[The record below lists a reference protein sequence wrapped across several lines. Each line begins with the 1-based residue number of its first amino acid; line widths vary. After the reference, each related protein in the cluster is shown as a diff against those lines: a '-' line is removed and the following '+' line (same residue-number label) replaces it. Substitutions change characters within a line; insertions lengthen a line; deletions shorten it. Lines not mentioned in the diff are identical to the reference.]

1 MVRHDSRDPLYRTP
15 SGARPT
21 GSDVILRC
29 RADDARAVTLRL
41 WWDDGE
47 IRRPMTASPRGAG
60 LFEIRLTLPE
70 QSGLLWYYFIV
81 DFDGETRL
89 YGNADDRLG
98 GEGRLYD
105 HEPPSFQLTV
115 YDEEFDT
122 PRWMREG
129 LLYQIM
135 PDRFAARGKNAP
147 EAGWLHEK
155 WDEPPAIHV
164 DPSTH
169 DNRADDF
176 FGGNFRGVMDRL
188 DYLKELGVT
197 AIYFNPI
204 FRARSNH
211 KYDTGDYETIDPSF
225 GTREDFEALCG
236 RARALGIRILLDGVF
251 SHTGSDSRYF
261 NRLGRYDSLGAY
273 QSLESPYASWYRF
286 KRWPDEYDCWWGF
299 ETLPTV
305 NKSDESYRR
314 YILTGEN
321 AIVKRWL
328 RRGASGWRLDVAD
341 ELPVPFLRTL
351 RKSVKSV
358 DPDAAVLGEVW
369 EDASNKVAY
378 GQLRCYCLG
387 DTLDSVMNYPLR
399 EAAIGFVTGTLD
411 AYAFCRRVES
421 LRENYPLPFFYSLM
435 NLMGSH
441 DRARLLNVLAG
452 EAWEGVDPLERGG
465 CRLSDA
471 QRALAIRR
479 LAEMW
484 KLYAALPGMPS
495 VYYGDEAGMEGAADP
510 FCRFPYPWGREDAQ
524 VMTITREALA
534 LRASRPILRRGAL
547 QLHPIDRDTVRI
559 RRFAYAGCDVFGEPL
574 DDAEFE
580 INVHAIH
587 A

>member
-98 GEGRLYD
+98 GEGRLYN

-225 GTREDFEALCG
+225 GTREDFEALCD

-399 EAAIGFVTGTLD
+399 EGLIGFLLGEID
-411 AYAFCRRVES
+411 AYALKRR
-421 LRENYPLPFFYSLM
+421 LDALYENYPAPFAAALM
-435 NLMGSH
+435 NLLGSH
-441 DRARLLNVLAG
+441 DKARVINRLSGAEPENRPREQRAFT
-452 EAWEGVDPLERGG
+452 P
-465 CRLSDA
+465 LSDA
-471 QRALAIRR
+471 EYERGKRR
-479 LAEMW
+479 FIKAWRFLCAM
-484 KLYAALPGMPS
+484 PGMPCL
-495 VYYGDEAGMEGAADP
+495 YYGDEAGAQGGDDP
-510 FCRFPYPWGREDAQ
+510 FCRGTYPWGHEDRALMEEIKRVNHARLKSRAAQ
-524 VMTITREALA
+524 NGSLELIAPDADTLTVVRRYESDE
-534 LRASRPILRRGAL
+534 LRVTLDRR
-547 QLHPIDRDTVRI
+547 
-559 RRFAYAGCDVFGEPL
+559 
-574 DDAEFE
+574 DD
-580 INVHAIH
+580 
-587 A
+587 

>member
-15 SGARPT
+15 SGARPS

-273 QSLESPYASWYRF
+273 QSLESPYAPWYRF

-399 EAAIGFVTGTLD
+399 EGLIGFLLGEID
-411 AYAFCRRVES
+411 AYALKRR
-421 LRENYPLPFFYSLM
+421 LDALYENYPAPFAAALM
-435 NLMGSH
+435 NLLGSH
-441 DRARLLNVLAG
+441 DKARVINRLSGAEPENRPREQRVFTL
-452 EAWEGVDPLERGG
+452 
-465 CRLSDA
+465 LSDA
-471 QRALAIRR
+471 EYERGKRR
-479 LAEMW
+479 FIKAWRFLCAM
-484 KLYAALPGMPS
+484 PGMPCL
-495 VYYGDEAGMEGAADP
+495 YYGDEAGAQGGDDP
-510 FCRFPYPWGREDAQ
+510 FCRGTYPWGHEDRALMEEIKRVNHARLKSRAAQ
-524 VMTITREALA
+524 NGSLELIAPDADTLTVVRRYESDE
-534 LRASRPILRRGAL
+534 LRVTLDRR
-547 QLHPIDRDTVRI
+547 
-559 RRFAYAGCDVFGEPL
+559 
-574 DDAEFE
+574 DD
-580 INVHAIH
+580 
-587 A
+587 

>member
-273 QSLESPYASWYRF
+273 QSMESPYAPWYRF

-399 EAAIGFVTGTLD
+399 EGLIGFLLGEID
-411 AYAFCRRVES
+411 AYALKRR
-421 LRENYPLPFFYSLM
+421 LDALYENYPAPFAAALM
-435 NLMGSH
+435 NLLGSH
-441 DRARLLNVLAG
+441 DKARVINRLSGAEPENRPREQRVFTL
-452 EAWEGVDPLERGG
+452 
-465 CRLSDA
+465 LSDA
-471 QRALAIRR
+471 EYERGKRR
-479 LAEMW
+479 FIKAWRFLCAM
-484 KLYAALPGMPS
+484 PGMPCL
-495 VYYGDEAGMEGAADP
+495 YYGDEAGAQGGDDP
-510 FCRFPYPWGREDAQ
+510 FCRGTYPWGHEDHALMEEIKRVNHARLKSRAAQ
-524 VMTITREALA
+524 NGSLELIAPDADTLTVVRRYESDE
-534 LRASRPILRRGAL
+534 LRVTLDRR
-547 QLHPIDRDTVRI
+547 
-559 RRFAYAGCDVFGEPL
+559 
-574 DDAEFE
+574 DD
-580 INVHAIH
+580 
-587 A
+587 

>member
-164 DPSTH
+164 DPRTH

-399 EAAIGFVTGTLD
+399 EGLIGFLLGEID
-411 AYAFCRRVES
+411 AYALKRR
-421 LRENYPLPFFYSLM
+421 LDALYENYPAPFAAALM
-435 NLMGSH
+435 NLLGSH
-441 DRARLLNVLAG
+441 DKARVINRLSGAEPENRPREQRAFT
-452 EAWEGVDPLERGG
+452 P
-465 CRLSDA
+465 LSDA
-471 QRALAIRR
+471 EYERGKRR
-479 LAEMW
+479 FIKAWRFLCAM
-484 KLYAALPGMPS
+484 PGMPCL
-495 VYYGDEAGMEGAADP
+495 YYGDEAGAQGGDDP
-510 FCRFPYPWGREDAQ
+510 FCRGTYPWGHEDRALMEEIKRVNHARLKSRAAQ
-524 VMTITREALA
+524 NGSLELIAPDADTLTVVRRYESDE
-534 LRASRPILRRGAL
+534 LRVTLDRR
-547 QLHPIDRDTVRI
+547 
-559 RRFAYAGCDVFGEPL
+559 
-574 DDAEFE
+574 DD
-580 INVHAIH
+580 
-587 A
+587 

>member
-98 GEGRLYD
+98 GEGRLYN

-225 GTREDFEALCG
+225 GTREDFEALCD
-236 RARALGIRILLDGVF
+236 RARAVGIRILLDGVF

-399 EAAIGFVTGTLD
+399 EGLIGFLLGEID
-411 AYAFCRRVES
+411 AYALKRR
-421 LRENYPLPFFYSLM
+421 LDALYENYPAPFAAALM
-435 NLMGSH
+435 NLLGSH
-441 DRARLLNVLAG
+441 DKARVINRLSGAEPENRPREQRAFT
-452 EAWEGVDPLERGG
+452 P
-465 CRLSDA
+465 LSDA
-471 QRALAIRR
+471 EYERGKRR
-479 LAEMW
+479 FIKAWRFLCAM
-484 KLYAALPGMPS
+484 PGMPCL
-495 VYYGDEAGMEGAADP
+495 YYGDEAGAQGGDDP
-510 FCRFPYPWGREDAQ
+510 FCRGTYPWGHEDRALMEEIKRVNHARLKSRAAQ
-524 VMTITREALA
+524 NGSLELIAPDADTLTVVRRYESDE
-534 LRASRPILRRGAL
+534 LRVTLDRR
-547 QLHPIDRDTVRI
+547 
-559 RRFAYAGCDVFGEPL
+559 
-574 DDAEFE
+574 DD
-580 INVHAIH
+580 
-587 A
+587 

>member
-15 SGARPT
+15 SGARPS

-29 RADDARAVTLRL
+29 RADDARAVTLRI

-47 IRRPMTASPRGAG
+47 IRRPMIASPWGAG

-70 QSGLLWYYFIV
+70 RSGLLWYYFIV

-105 HEPPSFQLTV
+105 HDPPSFQLTV

-135 PDRFAARGKNAP
+135 PDRFAARGKNTP
-147 EAGWLHEK
+147 ETGWLHEK

-164 DPSTH
+164 DPQTH

-197 AIYFNPI
+197 AIYFNPV

-225 GTREDFEALCG
+225 GTREDFEALCV
-236 RARALGIRILLDGVF
+236 RARAVGIRILLDGVF

-305 NKSDESYRR
+305 DKSDESYRR
-314 YILTGEN
+314 YILTDEN

-341 ELPVPFLRTL
+341 ELPMPFLRTL

-399 EAAIGFVTGTLD
+399 EGLIGFLLGEID
-411 AYAFCRRVES
+411 AYALKRRLDV
-421 LRENYPLPFFYSLM
+421 LYENYPAPFAAALM
-435 NLMGSH
+435 NLLGSH
-441 DRARLLNVLAG
+441 DKARIINRLSGAEPENRPR
-452 EAWEGVDPLERGG
+452 EERTFTPLTDAEYERGK
-465 CRLSDA
+465 
-471 QRALAIRR
+471 RR
-479 LAEMW
+479 FIKAWRFLCAM
-484 KLYAALPGMPS
+484 PGMPCL
-495 VYYGDEAGMEGAADP
+495 YYGDEAGAQGGDDP
-510 FCRFPYPWGREDAQ
+510 FCRGTYPWGHEDHALIEEIKRVNHARLESRAAQ
-524 VMTITREALA
+524 NGSLELIASDTDTLTAVRRYEEDE
-534 LRASRPILRRGAL
+534 LRVTLDRR
-547 QLHPIDRDTVRI
+547 
-559 RRFAYAGCDVFGEPL
+559 
-574 DDAEFE
+574 DD
-580 INVHAIH
+580 
-587 A
+587 

>member
-1 MVRHDSRDPLYRTP
+1 MVRHDSRDPLYRMP
-15 SGARPT
+15 AGARPS
-21 GSDVILRC
+21 GSVVTLRC
-29 RADDARAVTLRL
+29 RADDARAVTLRM

-60 LFEIRLTLPE
+60 LFEVRLTLPE
-70 QSGLLWYYFIV
+70 QRGLLWYYFII

-89 YGNADDRLG
+89 YGNADDCLG
-98 GEGRLYD
+98 GVGRLYD

-115 YDEEFDT
+115 YDEEYDT
-122 PRWMREG
+122 PHWMREG

-147 EAGWLHEK
+147 ETGWLHEN
-155 WDEPPAIHV
+155 WDEPPANDV
-164 DPSTH
+164 DARTH

-188 DYLKELGVT
+188 DYLKALGVT

-225 GTREDFEALCG
+225 GTREEFEALCEK
-236 RARALGIRILLDGVF
+236 ARALGIRVLLDGVF

-273 QSLESPYASWYRF
+273 QSKESPYASWYHF

-305 NKSDESYRR
+305 DKRDAGYRR
-314 YILTGEN
+314 YMLTDED

-341 ELPVPFLRTL
+341 ELPMPFLRTL
-351 RKSVKSV
+351 RKSVKSI
-358 DPDAAVLGEVW
+358 DHDAAVLGEVW

-399 EAAIGFVTGTLD
+399 EGLIGFLLGEID
-411 AYAFCRRVES
+411 AYALKRR
-421 LRENYPLPFFYSLM
+421 LDALYENYPAPFALSLM
-435 NLMGSH
+435 NLLGSH
-441 DRARLLNVLAG
+441 DKARIINRLSGVEPENRPREERAFT
-452 EAWEGVDPLERGG
+452 PLTDAEYERGK
-465 CRLSDA
+465 
-471 QRALAIRR
+471 RR
-479 LAEMW
+479 FIKAWRFLCAM
-484 KLYAALPGMPS
+484 PGMPCL
-495 VYYGDEAGMEGAADP
+495 YYGDEAGAQGGDDP
-510 FCRFPYPWGREDAQ
+510 FCRGTYPWGHEDH
-524 VMTITREALA
+524 AL
-534 LRASRPILRRGAL
+534 LEE
-547 QLHPIDRDTVRI
+547 I
-559 RRFAYAGCDVFGEPL
+559 RRINRARLKSRAAQYGSIELIAPDADALTVVRRYENDELRTAL
-574 DDAEFE
+574 DRRDS
-580 INVHAIH
+580 
-587 A
+587 

>member
-286 KRWPDEYDCWWGF
+286 KHWPDEYDCWWGF

-399 EAAIGFVTGTLD
+399 EGLIGFLLGEID
-411 AYAFCRRVES
+411 AYALKRR
-421 LRENYPLPFFYSLM
+421 LDALYENYPAPFAAALM
-435 NLMGSH
+435 NLLGSH
-441 DRARLLNVLAG
+441 DKARVINRLSGAEPENRPREQRAFT
-452 EAWEGVDPLERGG
+452 P
-465 CRLSDA
+465 LSDA
-471 QRALAIRR
+471 EYERGKRR
-479 LAEMW
+479 FIKAWRFLCAM
-484 KLYAALPGMPS
+484 PGMPCL
-495 VYYGDEAGMEGAADP
+495 YYGDEAGAQGGDDP
-510 FCRFPYPWGREDAQ
+510 FCRGTYPWGHEDRALMEEIKRVNHARLKSRAAQ
-524 VMTITREALA
+524 NGSLELIAPDADTLTVVRRYESDE
-534 LRASRPILRRGAL
+534 LRVTLDRR
-547 QLHPIDRDTVRI
+547 
-559 RRFAYAGCDVFGEPL
+559 
-574 DDAEFE
+574 DD
-580 INVHAIH
+580 
-587 A
+587 

>member
-164 DPSTH
+164 DPRTH

-399 EAAIGFVTGTLD
+399 EGLIGFLLGEID
-411 AYAFCRRVES
+411 AYALKRR
-421 LRENYPLPFFYSLM
+421 LDALYENYPAPFAAALM
-435 NLMGSH
+435 NLLGSH
-441 DRARLLNVLAG
+441 DKARVINRLSGAEPENRPREQRVFTL
-452 EAWEGVDPLERGG
+452 
-465 CRLSDA
+465 LSDA
-471 QRALAIRR
+471 EYERGKRR
-479 LAEMW
+479 FIKAWRFLCAM
-484 KLYAALPGMPS
+484 PGMPCL
-495 VYYGDEAGMEGAADP
+495 YYGDEAGAQGGDDP
-510 FCRFPYPWGREDAQ
+510 FCRGTYPWGHEDRALMEEIKRVNHARLKSRAAQ
-524 VMTITREALA
+524 NGSLELIAPDADTLTVVRRYESDE
-534 LRASRPILRRGAL
+534 LRVTLDRR
-547 QLHPIDRDTVRI
+547 
-559 RRFAYAGCDVFGEPL
+559 
-574 DDAEFE
+574 DD
-580 INVHAIH
+580 
-587 A
+587 

>member
-164 DPSTH
+164 DPRTH

-204 FRARSNH
+204 FRAHSNH

-399 EAAIGFVTGTLD
+399 EGLIGFLLGEID
-411 AYAFCRRVES
+411 AYALKRR
-421 LRENYPLPFFYSLM
+421 LDALYENYPAPFAAALM
-435 NLMGSH
+435 NLLGSH
-441 DRARLLNVLAG
+441 DKARVINRLSGAEPENRPREQRVFTL
-452 EAWEGVDPLERGG
+452 
-465 CRLSDA
+465 LSDA
-471 QRALAIRR
+471 EYERGKRR
-479 LAEMW
+479 FIKAWRFLCAM
-484 KLYAALPGMPS
+484 PGMPCL
-495 VYYGDEAGMEGAADP
+495 YYGDEAGAQGGDDP
-510 FCRFPYPWGREDAQ
+510 FCRGTYPWGHEDRALMEEIKRVNHARLKSRAAQ
-524 VMTITREALA
+524 NGSLELIAPDADTLTVVRRYESDE
-534 LRASRPILRRGAL
+534 LRVTLDRR
-547 QLHPIDRDTVRI
+547 
-559 RRFAYAGCDVFGEPL
+559 
-574 DDAEFE
+574 DD
-580 INVHAIH
+580 
-587 A
+587 

>member
-15 SGARPT
+15 SGARPS

-29 RADDARAVTLRL
+29 RADDARAVTLRM

-60 LFEIRLTLPE
+60 LFEVRLTLPE
-70 QSGLLWYYFIV
+70 QSGLLWYYFII

-98 GEGRLYD
+98 GVGRLYD

-115 YDEEFDT
+115 YDEEYDT

-135 PDRFAARGKNAP
+135 PDRFAAHGKNVP
-147 EAGWLHEK
+147 EAGWLHDK

-164 DPSTH
+164 DARTH

-188 DYLKELGVT
+188 DYLKALGVT

-225 GTREDFEALCG
+225 GTREEFEALCEK
-236 RARALGIRILLDGVF
+236 ARALGIRVLLDGVF

-273 QSLESPYASWYRF
+273 QSKESPYASWYHF

-305 NKSDESYRR
+305 DKRDAGYRR
-314 YILTGEN
+314 YMLTDED

-341 ELPVPFLRTL
+341 ELPMPFLRAL
-351 RKSVKSV
+351 RESVKSI
-358 DPDAAVLGEVW
+358 DHDAAVLGEVW

-399 EAAIGFVTGTLD
+399 EGLIGFLLGEID
-411 AYAFCRRVES
+411 AYALKRR
-421 LRENYPLPFFYSLM
+421 LDALYENYPAPFALSLM
-435 NLMGSH
+435 NLLGSH
-441 DRARLLNVLAG
+441 DKARIINRLSGVEPENRPREERAFT
-452 EAWEGVDPLERGG
+452 PLTNAEYERGK
-465 CRLSDA
+465 
-471 QRALAIRR
+471 RR
-479 LAEMW
+479 FIKAWRFLCAM
-484 KLYAALPGMPS
+484 PGMPCL
-495 VYYGDEAGMEGAADP
+495 YYGDEAGTQGGDDP
-510 FCRFPYPWGREDAQ
+510 FCRGTYPWGHEDH
-524 VMTITREALA
+524 AL
-534 LRASRPILRRGAL
+534 LEE
-547 QLHPIDRDTVRI
+547 I
-559 RRFAYAGCDVFGEPL
+559 RRINRARLKSRAAQYGSLELIAPDADTLTVVRRYENDELRTAL
-574 DDAEFE
+574 DRRDS
-580 INVHAIH
+580 
-587 A
+587 

>member
-399 EAAIGFVTGTLD
+399 EGLIGFLLGEID
-411 AYAFCRRVES
+411 AYALKRR
-421 LRENYPLPFFYSLM
+421 LDALYENYPAPFAAALM
-435 NLMGSH
+435 NLLGSH
-441 DRARLLNVLAG
+441 DKARVINRLSGAEPENRPREQRAFT
-452 EAWEGVDPLERGG
+452 P
-465 CRLSDA
+465 LSDA
-471 QRALAIRR
+471 EYERGKRR
-479 LAEMW
+479 FIKAWRFLCAM
-484 KLYAALPGMPS
+484 PGMPCL
-495 VYYGDEAGMEGAADP
+495 YYGDEAGAQGGDDP
-510 FCRFPYPWGREDAQ
+510 FCRGTYPWGHEDHALLEEIKRANHARLKSRAAQ
-524 VMTITREALA
+524 NGSLELIAPDADTLTVVRRYESDE
-534 LRASRPILRRGAL
+534 LRVTLDRR
-547 QLHPIDRDTVRI
+547 
-559 RRFAYAGCDVFGEPL
+559 
-574 DDAEFE
+574 DD
-580 INVHAIH
+580 
-587 A
+587 

>member
-273 QSLESPYASWYRF
+273 QSLESPYAPWYRF

-341 ELPVPFLRTL
+341 ELPVLFLRTL

-399 EAAIGFVTGTLD
+399 EGLIGFLLGEID
-411 AYAFCRRVES
+411 AYALKRR
-421 LRENYPLPFFYSLM
+421 LDALYENYPAPFAAALM
-435 NLMGSH
+435 NLLGSH
-441 DRARLLNVLAG
+441 DKARVINRLSGAEPENRPREQRAFT
-452 EAWEGVDPLERGG
+452 P
-465 CRLSDA
+465 LSDA
-471 QRALAIRR
+471 EYERGKRR
-479 LAEMW
+479 FIKAWRFLCAM
-484 KLYAALPGMPS
+484 PGMPCL
-495 VYYGDEAGMEGAADP
+495 YYGDEAGAQGGDDP
-510 FCRFPYPWGREDAQ
+510 FCRGTYPWGHEDRALMEEIKRVNHARLKSRAAQ
-524 VMTITREALA
+524 NGSLELIAPDADTLTVVRRYESDE
-534 LRASRPILRRGAL
+534 LRVTLDRR
-547 QLHPIDRDTVRI
+547 
-559 RRFAYAGCDVFGEPL
+559 
-574 DDAEFE
+574 DD
-580 INVHAIH
+580 
-587 A
+587 

>member
-225 GTREDFEALCG
+225 GTREDFEALCE
-236 RARALGIRILLDGVF
+236 RARAVGIRILLDGVF

-399 EAAIGFVTGTLD
+399 EGLIGFLLGEID
-411 AYAFCRRVES
+411 AYALKRR
-421 LRENYPLPFFYSLM
+421 LDALYENYPAPFAAALM
-435 NLMGSH
+435 NLLGSH
-441 DRARLLNVLAG
+441 DKARVINRLSGAEPENRPREQRAFT
-452 EAWEGVDPLERGG
+452 P
-465 CRLSDA
+465 LSDA
-471 QRALAIRR
+471 EYERGKRR
-479 LAEMW
+479 FIKAWRFLCAM
-484 KLYAALPGMPS
+484 PGMPCL
-495 VYYGDEAGMEGAADP
+495 YYGDEAGAQGGDDP
-510 FCRFPYPWGREDAQ
+510 FCRGTYPWGHEDRALMEEIKRVNHARLKSRAAQ
-524 VMTITREALA
+524 NGSLELIAPDADTLTVVRRYESDE
-534 LRASRPILRRGAL
+534 LRVTLDRR
-547 QLHPIDRDTVRI
+547 
-559 RRFAYAGCDVFGEPL
+559 
-574 DDAEFE
+574 DD
-580 INVHAIH
+580 
-587 A
+587 

>member
-15 SGARPT
+15 SGARPS

-29 RADDARAVTLRL
+29 RADDARAVTLRI

-89 YGNADDRLG
+89 YGNVDDRLG

-135 PDRFAARGKNAP
+135 PDRFAAHGKNVP
-147 EAGWLHEK
+147 EAGWLHDK

-164 DPSTH
+164 DPQTR

-188 DYLKELGVT
+188 DYLKALGVT
-197 AIYFNPI
+197 AIYFNPV

-225 GTREDFEALCG
+225 GTREDFEALCE
-236 RARALGIRILLDGVF
+236 RARAVGIRILLDGVF

-305 NKSDESYRR
+305 DKSDESYRR
-314 YILTGEN
+314 YILTDEN

-341 ELPVPFLRTL
+341 ELPMPFLRAL

-399 EAAIGFVTGTLD
+399 EGLIGFLLGEID
-411 AYAFCRRVES
+411 AYALKRR
-421 LRENYPLPFFYSLM
+421 LDALYENYPAPFAAALM
-435 NLMGSH
+435 NLLGSH
-441 DRARLLNVLAG
+441 DKARVINRLSGVEPENRPREERAFT
-452 EAWEGVDPLERGG
+452 PLTDAEYERGK
-465 CRLSDA
+465 
-471 QRALAIRR
+471 RR
-479 LAEMW
+479 FIKAWRFLCAM
-484 KLYAALPGMPS
+484 PGMPCL
-495 VYYGDEAGMEGAADP
+495 YYGDEAGAQGGDDP
-510 FCRFPYPWGREDAQ
+510 FCRGTYPWGHEDRALLEE
-524 VMTITREALA
+524 ITRVNHARLKSRAAQNGSLELIASDADTLTA
-534 LRASRPILRRGAL
+534 VRRYEDDELRVTLDRR
-547 QLHPIDRDTVRI
+547 
-559 RRFAYAGCDVFGEPL
+559 
-574 DDAEFE
+574 DD
-580 INVHAIH
+580 
-587 A
+587 

>member
-60 LFEIRLTLPE
+60 LFEIRQTLPE

-225 GTREDFEALCG
+225 GTREDFEALCE

-399 EAAIGFVTGTLD
+399 EGLIGFLLGEID
-411 AYAFCRRVES
+411 AYALKRR
-421 LRENYPLPFFYSLM
+421 LDALYENYPAPFAAALM
-435 NLMGSH
+435 NLLGSH
-441 DRARLLNVLAG
+441 DKARVINRLSGAEPENRPREQRAFT
-452 EAWEGVDPLERGG
+452 P
-465 CRLSDA
+465 LSDA
-471 QRALAIRR
+471 EYERGKRR
-479 LAEMW
+479 FIKAWRFLCAM
-484 KLYAALPGMPS
+484 PGMPCL
-495 VYYGDEAGMEGAADP
+495 YYGDEAGAQGGDDP
-510 FCRFPYPWGREDAQ
+510 FCRGTYPWGHEDRALMEEIKRVNHARLKSRAAQ
-524 VMTITREALA
+524 NGSLELIAPDADTLTVVRRYESDE
-534 LRASRPILRRGAL
+534 LRVTLDRR
-547 QLHPIDRDTVRI
+547 
-559 RRFAYAGCDVFGEPL
+559 
-574 DDAEFE
+574 DD
-580 INVHAIH
+580 
-587 A
+587 

>member
-164 DPSTH
+164 DPHTH

-225 GTREDFEALCG
+225 GTREDFEALCD
-236 RARALGIRILLDGVF
+236 RARAVGIRILLDGVF

-399 EAAIGFVTGTLD
+399 EGLIGFLLGEID
-411 AYAFCRRVES
+411 AYALKRR
-421 LRENYPLPFFYSLM
+421 LDALYENYPAPFAAALM
-435 NLMGSH
+435 NLLGSH
-441 DRARLLNVLAG
+441 DKARVINRLSGAEPENRPREQRAFT
-452 EAWEGVDPLERGG
+452 P
-465 CRLSDA
+465 LSDA
-471 QRALAIRR
+471 EYERGKRR
-479 LAEMW
+479 FIKAWRFLCAM
-484 KLYAALPGMPS
+484 PGMPCL
-495 VYYGDEAGMEGAADP
+495 YYGDEAGAQGGDDP
-510 FCRFPYPWGREDAQ
+510 FCRGTYPWGHEDRALMEEIKRANHARLKSRAAQ
-524 VMTITREALA
+524 NGSLELIAPDADTLTVVRRYESDE
-534 LRASRPILRRGAL
+534 LRVTLDRR
-547 QLHPIDRDTVRI
+547 
-559 RRFAYAGCDVFGEPL
+559 
-574 DDAEFE
+574 DD
-580 INVHAIH
+580 
-587 A
+587 

>member
-225 GTREDFEALCG
+225 GTREDFEALCE
-236 RARALGIRILLDGVF
+236 RARAVGIRILLDGVF

-273 QSLESPYASWYRF
+273 QSMESPYAPWYRF

-399 EAAIGFVTGTLD
+399 EGLIGFLLGEID
-411 AYAFCRRVES
+411 AYALKRR
-421 LRENYPLPFFYSLM
+421 LDALYENYPAPFAAALM
-435 NLMGSH
+435 NLLGSH
-441 DRARLLNVLAG
+441 DKARVINRLSGAEPENRPREQRVFTL
-452 EAWEGVDPLERGG
+452 
-465 CRLSDA
+465 LSDA
-471 QRALAIRR
+471 EYERGKRR
-479 LAEMW
+479 FIKAWRFLCAM
-484 KLYAALPGMPS
+484 PGMPCL
-495 VYYGDEAGMEGAADP
+495 YYGDEAGAQGGDDP
-510 FCRFPYPWGREDAQ
+510 FCRGTYPWGHEDRALMEEIKRVNHARLKSRAAQ
-524 VMTITREALA
+524 NGSLELIAPDADTLTVVRRYESDE
-534 LRASRPILRRGAL
+534 LRVTLDRR
-547 QLHPIDRDTVRI
+547 
-559 RRFAYAGCDVFGEPL
+559 
-574 DDAEFE
+574 DD
-580 INVHAIH
+580 
-587 A
+587 

>member
-164 DPSTH
+164 DPRTH

-225 GTREDFEALCG
+225 GTREDFEALCD

-399 EAAIGFVTGTLD
+399 EGLIGFLLGEID
-411 AYAFCRRVES
+411 AYALKRR
-421 LRENYPLPFFYSLM
+421 LDALYENYPAPFAAALM
-435 NLMGSH
+435 NLLGSH
-441 DRARLLNVLAG
+441 DKARVINRLSGAEPENRPREQRAFT
-452 EAWEGVDPLERGG
+452 P
-465 CRLSDA
+465 LSDA
-471 QRALAIRR
+471 EYERGKRR
-479 LAEMW
+479 FIKAWRFLCAM
-484 KLYAALPGMPS
+484 PGMPCL
-495 VYYGDEAGMEGAADP
+495 YYGDEAGAQGGDDP
-510 FCRFPYPWGREDAQ
+510 FCRGTYPWGHEDRALMEEIKRVNHARLKSRAAQ
-524 VMTITREALA
+524 NGSLELIAPDADTLTVVRRYESDE
-534 LRASRPILRRGAL
+534 LRVTLDRR
-547 QLHPIDRDTVRI
+547 
-559 RRFAYAGCDVFGEPL
+559 
-574 DDAEFE
+574 DD
-580 INVHAIH
+580 
-587 A
+587 

>member
-60 LFEIRLTLPE
+60 LFESRLTLPE

-105 HEPPSFQLTV
+105 HEPPSFQLPV

-135 PDRFAARGKNAP
+135 PDRFAARGKSAP

-225 GTREDFEALCG
+225 GTREDFEALCE

-399 EAAIGFVTGTLD
+399 EGLIGFLLGEID
-411 AYAFCRRVES
+411 AYALKRR
-421 LRENYPLPFFYSLM
+421 LDALYENYPAPFAAALM
-435 NLMGSH
+435 NLLGSH
-441 DRARLLNVLAG
+441 DKARVINRLSGAEPENRPREQRAFT
-452 EAWEGVDPLERGG
+452 P
-465 CRLSDA
+465 LSDA
-471 QRALAIRR
+471 EYERGKRR
-479 LAEMW
+479 FIKAWRFLCAM
-484 KLYAALPGMPS
+484 PGMPCL
-495 VYYGDEAGMEGAADP
+495 YYGDEAGAQGGDDP
-510 FCRFPYPWGREDAQ
+510 FCRGTYPWGHEDRALMEEIKRVNHARLKSRAAQ
-524 VMTITREALA
+524 NGSLELIAPDADTLTVVRRYESDE
-534 LRASRPILRRGAL
+534 LRVTLDRR
-547 QLHPIDRDTVRI
+547 
-559 RRFAYAGCDVFGEPL
+559 
-574 DDAEFE
+574 DD
-580 INVHAIH
+580 
-587 A
+587 

>member
-204 FRARSNH
+204 FRAHSNH

-225 GTREDFEALCG
+225 GTREDFEALCE
-236 RARALGIRILLDGVF
+236 RARAVGIRILLDGVF

-399 EAAIGFVTGTLD
+399 EGLIGFLLGEID
-411 AYAFCRRVES
+411 AYALKRR
-421 LRENYPLPFFYSLM
+421 LDALYENYPAPFAAALM
-435 NLMGSH
+435 NLLGSH
-441 DRARLLNVLAG
+441 DKARVINRLSGAEPENRPREQRVFTL
-452 EAWEGVDPLERGG
+452 
-465 CRLSDA
+465 LSDA
-471 QRALAIRR
+471 EYERGKRR
-479 LAEMW
+479 FIKAWRFLCAM
-484 KLYAALPGMPS
+484 PGMPCL
-495 VYYGDEAGMEGAADP
+495 YYGDEAGAQGGDDP
-510 FCRFPYPWGREDAQ
+510 FCRGTYPWGHEDRALMEEIKRVNHARLKSRAAQ
-524 VMTITREALA
+524 NGSLELIAPDADTLTVVRRYESDE
-534 LRASRPILRRGAL
+534 LRVTLDRR
-547 QLHPIDRDTVRI
+547 
-559 RRFAYAGCDVFGEPL
+559 
-574 DDAEFE
+574 DD
-580 INVHAIH
+580 
-587 A
+587 

>member
-1 MVRHDSRDPLYRTP
+1 MVRHDSRDPLYRMP
-15 SGARPT
+15 AGARPS
-21 GSDVILRC
+21 GSVVTLRC
-29 RADDARAVTLRL
+29 RADDARAVTLRM

-60 LFEIRLTLPE
+60 LFEVRMTLPE
-70 QSGLLWYYFIV
+70 QSGLLWYYFII

-89 YGNADDRLG
+89 YGNADDCLG
-98 GEGRLYD
+98 GVGRLYD

-115 YDEEFDT
+115 YDEEYDT
-122 PRWMREG
+122 PHWMREG

-135 PDRFAARGKNAP
+135 PDRFAAHGKNVP
-147 EAGWLHEK
+147 EAGWLHDK

-164 DPSTH
+164 DPQTR

-188 DYLKELGVT
+188 DYLKALGVT

-225 GTREDFEALCG
+225 GTREEFEALCEK
-236 RARALGIRILLDGVF
+236 ARALSIRVLLDGVF

-273 QSLESPYASWYRF
+273 QSKESPYASWYHF

-305 NKSDESYRR
+305 DKRDSGYRR
-314 YILTGEN
+314 YMLTDED

-341 ELPVPFLRTL
+341 ELPMPFLRTL
-351 RKSVKSV
+351 RKSVKSI
-358 DPDAAVLGEVW
+358 DHDAAVLGEVW

-399 EAAIGFVTGTLD
+399 EGLIGFLLGEID
-411 AYAFCRRVES
+411 AYALKRR
-421 LRENYPLPFFYSLM
+421 LDALYENYPAPFALSLM
-435 NLMGSH
+435 NLLGSH
-441 DRARLLNVLAG
+441 DKARIINRLSGVEPENRPREERAFT
-452 EAWEGVDPLERGG
+452 PLTDAEYERGK
-465 CRLSDA
+465 
-471 QRALAIRR
+471 RR
-479 LAEMW
+479 FIKAWRFLCAM
-484 KLYAALPGMPS
+484 PGMPCL
-495 VYYGDEAGMEGAADP
+495 YYGDEAGAQGGDDP
-510 FCRFPYPWGREDAQ
+510 FCRGTYPWGHEDH
-524 VMTITREALA
+524 AL
-534 LRASRPILRRGAL
+534 LEE
-547 QLHPIDRDTVRI
+547 I
-559 RRFAYAGCDVFGEPL
+559 RRINRARLKSRAAQYGSLELIAPDADTLTVVRRYENDELRTAL
-574 DDAEFE
+574 DRRDS
-580 INVHAIH
+580 
-587 A
+587 

>member
-1 MVRHDSRDPLYRTP
+1 MVRHDSRDPLYRVP
-15 SGARPT
+15 AGARPS
-21 GSDVILRC
+21 GSAVTLRC
-29 RADDARAVTLRL
+29 RADDACAVTLRL

-47 IRRPMTASPRGAG
+47 IRRAMTASPREAG

-105 HEPPSFQLTV
+105 YEPPSFQLTV

-122 PRWMREG
+122 PHWMREG

-135 PDRFAARGKNAP
+135 PDRFAAHGRNVP
-147 EAGWLHEK
+147 ETGWLHEK
-155 WDEPPAIHV
+155 WDEPPAISV
-164 DPSTH
+164 EMNTH

-225 GTREDFEALCG
+225 GTQEEFEALCE
-236 RARALGIRILLDGVF
+236 RARAVGIRILLDGVF

-305 NKSDESYRR
+305 DKSDESYRR
-314 YILTGEN
+314 YILTDEN

-341 ELPVPFLRTL
+341 ELPMPFLRTL

-387 DTLDSVMNYPLR
+387 DTLDGVMNYPLR
-399 EAAIGFVTGTLD
+399 EGLISFLLGEID
-411 AYAFCRRVES
+411 AYALKRR
-421 LRENYPLPFFYSLM
+421 LDALYENYPAPFSAALM
-435 NLMGSH
+435 NLLGSH
-441 DRARLLNVLAG
+441 DKARIINRLS
-452 EAWEGVDPLERGG
+452 GVEPENRPREERTFTPLSKADYERGT
-465 CRLSDA
+465 
-471 QRALAIRR
+471 QRFIKAWRFLCA
-479 LAEMW
+479 M
-484 KLYAALPGMPS
+484 PGMPCL
-495 VYYGDEAGMEGAADP
+495 YYGDEAGAQGGDDP
-510 FCRFPYPWGREDAQ
+510 FCRGTYPWGHEDRALLEEIKRINHARLNSRAAQ
-524 VMTITREALA
+524 NGLLELIASNADTLTVVRRYEQDELRVALE
-534 LRASRPILRRGAL
+534 RR
-547 QLHPIDRDTVRI
+547 
-559 RRFAYAGCDVFGEPL
+559 
-574 DDAEFE
+574 DD
-580 INVHAIH
+580 
-587 A
+587 

>member
-122 PRWMREG
+122 PHWMREG

-164 DPSTH
+164 DPRTH

-273 QSLESPYASWYRF
+273 QSLESPYAPWYHF

-305 NKSDESYRR
+305 EKRDAGYRR
-314 YILTGEN
+314 YMLTDED

-341 ELPVPFLRTL
+341 ELPMPFLRTL
-351 RKSVKSV
+351 RKSVKSI
-358 DPDAAVLGEVW
+358 DHDAAVLGEVW

-399 EAAIGFVTGTLD
+399 EGLIGFLLGEID
-411 AYAFCRRVES
+411 AYALKRR
-421 LRENYPLPFFYSLM
+421 LDALYENYPAPFAAALM
-435 NLMGSH
+435 NLLGSH
-441 DRARLLNVLAG
+441 DKARVINRLSGAEPENRPREQRAFT
-452 EAWEGVDPLERGG
+452 PLTDAEYERG
-465 CRLSDA
+465 
-471 QRALAIRR
+471 RR
-479 LAEMW
+479 RFIKAWRFLCAM
-484 KLYAALPGMPS
+484 PGMPCL
-495 VYYGDEAGMEGAADP
+495 YYGDEAGAQGGDDP
-510 FCRFPYPWGREDAQ
+510 FCRGTYPWGHEDRALMEEIKRANHARLKSRAAQ
-524 VMTITREALA
+524 NGSLELIAPDADTLTVVRRYESDE
-534 LRASRPILRRGAL
+534 LRVTLDRR
-547 QLHPIDRDTVRI
+547 
-559 RRFAYAGCDVFGEPL
+559 
-574 DDAEFE
+574 DD
-580 INVHAIH
+580 
-587 A
+587 

>member
-225 GTREDFEALCG
+225 GTREDFEALCE
-236 RARALGIRILLDGVF
+236 RARAVGIRILLDGVF

-399 EAAIGFVTGTLD
+399 EGLIGFLLGEID
-411 AYAFCRRVES
+411 AYALKRR
-421 LRENYPLPFFYSLM
+421 LDALYENYPAPFAAALM
-435 NLMGSH
+435 NLLGSH
-441 DRARLLNVLAG
+441 DKARVINRLSGAEPENRPREQRVFTL
-452 EAWEGVDPLERGG
+452 
-465 CRLSDA
+465 LSDA
-471 QRALAIRR
+471 EYERGKRR
-479 LAEMW
+479 FIKAWRFLCAM
-484 KLYAALPGMPS
+484 PGMPCL
-495 VYYGDEAGMEGAADP
+495 YYGDEAGAQGGDDP
-510 FCRFPYPWGREDAQ
+510 FCRGTYPWGHEDRALMEEIKRVNHARLKSRAAQ
-524 VMTITREALA
+524 NGSLELIAPDADTLTVVRRYESDE
-534 LRASRPILRRGAL
+534 LRVTLDRR
-547 QLHPIDRDTVRI
+547 
-559 RRFAYAGCDVFGEPL
+559 
-574 DDAEFE
+574 DD
-580 INVHAIH
+580 
-587 A
+587 

>member
-1 MVRHDSRDPLYRTP
+1 MYRTP

-273 QSLESPYASWYRF
+273 QSMESPYAPWYRF

-399 EAAIGFVTGTLD
+399 EGLIGFLLGEID
-411 AYAFCRRVES
+411 AYALKRR
-421 LRENYPLPFFYSLM
+421 LDALYENYPAPFAAALM
-435 NLMGSH
+435 NLLGSH
-441 DRARLLNVLAG
+441 DKARVINRLSGAEPENRPREQRAFT
-452 EAWEGVDPLERGG
+452 P
-465 CRLSDA
+465 LSDA
-471 QRALAIRR
+471 EYERGKRR
-479 LAEMW
+479 FIKAWRFLCAM
-484 KLYAALPGMPS
+484 PGMPCL
-495 VYYGDEAGMEGAADP
+495 YYGDEAGAQGGDDP
-510 FCRFPYPWGREDAQ
+510 FCRGTYPWGHEDRALMEEIKRVNHARLKSRAAQ
-524 VMTITREALA
+524 NGSLELIAPDADTLTVVRRYESDE
-534 LRASRPILRRGAL
+534 LRVTLDRR
-547 QLHPIDRDTVRI
+547 
-559 RRFAYAGCDVFGEPL
+559 
-574 DDAEFE
+574 DD
-580 INVHAIH
+580 
-587 A
+587 

>member
-225 GTREDFEALCG
+225 GTREDFEALCD
-236 RARALGIRILLDGVF
+236 RARAVGIRILLDGVF

-273 QSLESPYASWYRF
+273 QSMESPYAPWYRF

-399 EAAIGFVTGTLD
+399 EGLIGFLLGEID
-411 AYAFCRRVES
+411 AYALKRR
-421 LRENYPLPFFYSLM
+421 LDALYENYPAPFAAALM
-435 NLMGSH
+435 NLLGSH
-441 DRARLLNVLAG
+441 DKARVINRLSGAEPENRPREQRVFTL
-452 EAWEGVDPLERGG
+452 
-465 CRLSDA
+465 LSDA
-471 QRALAIRR
+471 EYERGKRR
-479 LAEMW
+479 FIKAWRFLCAM
-484 KLYAALPGMPS
+484 PGMPCL
-495 VYYGDEAGMEGAADP
+495 YYGDEAGAQGGDDP
-510 FCRFPYPWGREDAQ
+510 FCRGTYPWGHEDRALMEEIKRVNHARLKSRAAQ
-524 VMTITREALA
+524 NGSLELIAPDADTLTVVRRYESDE
-534 LRASRPILRRGAL
+534 LRVTLDRR
-547 QLHPIDRDTVRI
+547 
-559 RRFAYAGCDVFGEPL
+559 
-574 DDAEFE
+574 DD
-580 INVHAIH
+580 
-587 A
+587 

>member
-98 GEGRLYD
+98 GEGRLYK

-225 GTREDFEALCG
+225 GTREDFEALCD
-236 RARALGIRILLDGVF
+236 RARAVGIRILLDGVF

-399 EAAIGFVTGTLD
+399 EGLIGFLLGEID
-411 AYAFCRRVES
+411 AYALKRR
-421 LRENYPLPFFYSLM
+421 LDALYENYPAPFAAALM
-435 NLMGSH
+435 NLLGSH
-441 DRARLLNVLAG
+441 DKARVINRLSGAEPENRPREQRAFT
-452 EAWEGVDPLERGG
+452 P
-465 CRLSDA
+465 LSDA
-471 QRALAIRR
+471 EYERGKRR
-479 LAEMW
+479 FIKAWRFLCAM
-484 KLYAALPGMPS
+484 PGMPCL
-495 VYYGDEAGMEGAADP
+495 YYGDEAGAQGGDDP
-510 FCRFPYPWGREDAQ
+510 FCRGTYPWGHEDRALMEEIKRVNHARLKSRAAQ
-524 VMTITREALA
+524 NGSLELIAPDADTLTVVRRYESDE
-534 LRASRPILRRGAL
+534 LRVTLDRR
-547 QLHPIDRDTVRI
+547 
-559 RRFAYAGCDVFGEPL
+559 
-574 DDAEFE
+574 DD
-580 INVHAIH
+580 
-587 A
+587 

>member
-225 GTREDFEALCG
+225 GTREDFEALCE
-236 RARALGIRILLDGVF
+236 RARAVGIRILLDGVF

-286 KRWPDEYDCWWGF
+286 KRWPDEYDCWWVF

-399 EAAIGFVTGTLD
+399 EGLIGFLLGEID
-411 AYAFCRRVES
+411 AYALKRR
-421 LRENYPLPFFYSLM
+421 LDALYENYPAPFAAALM
-435 NLMGSH
+435 NLLGSH
-441 DRARLLNVLAG
+441 DKARVINRLSGAEPENRPREQRVFTL
-452 EAWEGVDPLERGG
+452 
-465 CRLSDA
+465 LSDA
-471 QRALAIRR
+471 EYERGKRR
-479 LAEMW
+479 FIKAWRFLCAM
-484 KLYAALPGMPS
+484 PGMPCL
-495 VYYGDEAGMEGAADP
+495 YYGDEAGAQGGDDP
-510 FCRFPYPWGREDAQ
+510 FCRGTYPWGHEDRALMEEIKRVNHARLKSRAAQ
-524 VMTITREALA
+524 NGSLELIAPDADTLTVVRRYESDE
-534 LRASRPILRRGAL
+534 LRVTLDRR
-547 QLHPIDRDTVRI
+547 
-559 RRFAYAGCDVFGEPL
+559 
-574 DDAEFE
+574 DD
-580 INVHAIH
+580 
-587 A
+587 

>member
-15 SGARPT
+15 SGARPS

-29 RADDARAVTLRL
+29 RADDARAVTLRI
-41 WWDDGE
+41 WWDGGE

-70 QSGLLWYYFIV
+70 QSGLLWYYFII

-98 GEGRLYD
+98 GEGRLYSC
-105 HEPPSFQLTV
+105 EPPSFQLTV

-122 PRWMREG
+122 PHWMREG

-135 PDRFAARGKNAP
+135 PDRFAAHGKNAP
-147 EAGWLHEK
+147 EAGWLHEN

-164 DPSTH
+164 DPHTH

-176 FGGNFRGVMDRL
+176 FGGNFRGVMDKL

-225 GTREDFEALCG
+225 GTREDFEALCE

-261 NRLGRYDSLGAY
+261 NRLGRYDALGAY

-286 KRWPDEYDCWWGF
+286 EHWPDEYDCWWGF

-305 NKSDESYRR
+305 DKGDESYRR
-314 YILTGEN
+314 YILTDEN

-341 ELPVPFLRTL
+341 ELPMPFLRTL

-399 EAAIGFVTGTLD
+399 EGLIGFLLGEIDAHVLKRRLD
-411 AYAFCRRVES
+411 ALY
-421 LRENYPLPFFYSLM
+421 ENYPAPFAAALM
-435 NLMGSH
+435 NLLGSH
-441 DRARLLNVLAG
+441 DKARIINRLSGAEPENRPR
-452 EAWEGVDPLERGG
+452 EERTFTPLTDAEYERGK
-465 CRLSDA
+465 
-471 QRALAIRR
+471 RR
-479 LAEMW
+479 FIKAWRFLCAM
-484 KLYAALPGMPS
+484 PGMPCL
-495 VYYGDEAGMEGAADP
+495 YYGDEAGAQGGDDP
-510 FCRFPYPWGREDAQ
+510 FCRGTYPWGHEDHALLEEIRRINHARLKSRAAQ
-524 VMTITREALA
+524 NGSLELIAPDADTLTVVRRYENDA
-534 LRASRPILRRGAL
+534 LRVTLDRR
-547 QLHPIDRDTVRI
+547 
-559 RRFAYAGCDVFGEPL
+559 
-574 DDAEFE
+574 DD
-580 INVHAIH
+580 
-587 A
+587 

>member
-15 SGARPT
+15 SGARPS

-29 RADDARAVTLRL
+29 RADDARAVTLRI

-47 IRRPMTASPRGAG
+47 IRRPMTASPWGAG

-70 QSGLLWYYFIV
+70 RSGLLWYYFIV

-98 GEGRLYD
+98 GVGRLYD

-115 YDEEFDT
+115 YDEEYDT
-122 PRWMREG
+122 PHWMREG

-135 PDRFAARGKNAP
+135 PDRFAAQGKNAP
-147 EAGWLHEK
+147 ETGWLHES

-164 DPSTH
+164 DPRTH

-197 AIYFNPI
+197 AIYFNPV

-225 GTREDFEALCG
+225 GTREDFEALCV
-236 RARALGIRILLDGVF
+236 RARAVGIRILLDGVF

-305 NKSDESYRR
+305 DKSDESYRR
-314 YILTGEN
+314 YILTDEN

-341 ELPVPFLRTL
+341 ELPMPFLRTL

-399 EAAIGFVTGTLD
+399 EGLIGFLLGEID
-411 AYAFCRRVES
+411 AYALKRR
-421 LRENYPLPFFYSLM
+421 LDALYENYPAPFAAALM
-435 NLMGSH
+435 NLLGSH
-441 DRARLLNVLAG
+441 DKARIINRLSGAEPENRPR
-452 EAWEGVDPLERGG
+452 EERTFTPLTDAEYERGK
-465 CRLSDA
+465 
-471 QRALAIRR
+471 RR
-479 LAEMW
+479 FIKAWCFLCAM
-484 KLYAALPGMPS
+484 PGMPCL
-495 VYYGDEAGMEGAADP
+495 YYGDEAGAQGGDDP
-510 FCRFPYPWGREDAQ
+510 FCRGTYPWGHEDHALIEEIKRVNHARLESRAAQ
-524 VMTITREALA
+524 NGSLELIASDTDTLTAVRRYEEDE
-534 LRASRPILRRGAL
+534 LRVTLDRR
-547 QLHPIDRDTVRI
+547 
-559 RRFAYAGCDVFGEPL
+559 
-574 DDAEFE
+574 DD
-580 INVHAIH
+580 
-587 A
+587 

>member
-164 DPSTH
+164 DPRTH

-286 KRWPDEYDCWWGF
+286 KHWPDEYDCWWGF

-399 EAAIGFVTGTLD
+399 EGLIGFLLGEID
-411 AYAFCRRVES
+411 AYALKRR
-421 LRENYPLPFFYSLM
+421 LDALYENYPAPFAAALM
-435 NLMGSH
+435 NLLGSH
-441 DRARLLNVLAG
+441 DKARIINRLSGAEPENRPREQRAFT
-452 EAWEGVDPLERGG
+452 P
-465 CRLSDA
+465 LSDA
-471 QRALAIRR
+471 EYERGKRR
-479 LAEMW
+479 FIKAWRFLCAM
-484 KLYAALPGMPS
+484 PGMPCL
-495 VYYGDEAGMEGAADP
+495 YYGDEAGAQGGDDP
-510 FCRFPYPWGREDAQ
+510 FCRGTYPWGHEDRALMEEIKRVNHARLKSRAAQ
-524 VMTITREALA
+524 NGSLELIAPDADTLTVVRRYESDE
-534 LRASRPILRRGAL
+534 LRVTLDRR
-547 QLHPIDRDTVRI
+547 
-559 RRFAYAGCDVFGEPL
+559 
-574 DDAEFE
+574 DD
-580 INVHAIH
+580 
-587 A
+587 

>member
-273 QSLESPYASWYRF
+273 QSMESPYAPWYRF

-399 EAAIGFVTGTLD
+399 EGLIGFLLGEID
-411 AYAFCRRVES
+411 AYALKRR
-421 LRENYPLPFFYSLM
+421 LDALYENYPAPFAAALM
-435 NLMGSH
+435 NLLGSH
-441 DRARLLNVLAG
+441 DKARVINRLSGAEPENRPREQRAFT
-452 EAWEGVDPLERGG
+452 P
-465 CRLSDA
+465 LSDA
-471 QRALAIRR
+471 EYERGKRR
-479 LAEMW
+479 FIKAWRFLCAM
-484 KLYAALPGMPS
+484 PGMPCL
-495 VYYGDEAGMEGAADP
+495 YYGDEAGAQGGDDP
-510 FCRFPYPWGREDAQ
+510 FCRGTYPWGHEDRALMEEIKRVNHARLKSRAAQ
-524 VMTITREALA
+524 NGSLELIAPDADTLTVVRRYESDE
-534 LRASRPILRRGAL
+534 LRVTLDRR
-547 QLHPIDRDTVRI
+547 
-559 RRFAYAGCDVFGEPL
+559 
-574 DDAEFE
+574 DD
-580 INVHAIH
+580 
-587 A
+587 

>member
-1 MVRHDSRDPLYRTP
+1 M
-15 SGARPT
+15 
-21 GSDVILRC
+21 
-29 RADDARAVTLRL
+29 TLRL

-98 GEGRLYD
+98 GEGRLYN

-164 DPSTH
+164 DPRTH

-273 QSLESPYASWYRF
+273 QSMESPYAPWYRF

-399 EAAIGFVTGTLD
+399 EGLIGFLLGEID
-411 AYAFCRRVES
+411 AYALKRR
-421 LRENYPLPFFYSLM
+421 LDALYENYPAPFAAALM
-435 NLMGSH
+435 NLLGSH
-441 DRARLLNVLAG
+441 DKARIINRLSGAEPENRPREQRAFT
-452 EAWEGVDPLERGG
+452 P
-465 CRLSDA
+465 LSDA
-471 QRALAIRR
+471 EYERGKRR
-479 LAEMW
+479 FIKAWRFLCAM
-484 KLYAALPGMPS
+484 PGMPCL
-495 VYYGDEAGMEGAADP
+495 YYGDEAGAQGGDDP
-510 FCRFPYPWGREDAQ
+510 FCRGTYPWGHEDRALMEEIKRVNHARLKSRAAQ
-524 VMTITREALA
+524 NGSLELIAPDADTLTVVRRYESDE
-534 LRASRPILRRGAL
+534 LRVTLDRR
-547 QLHPIDRDTVRI
+547 
-559 RRFAYAGCDVFGEPL
+559 
-574 DDAEFE
+574 DD
-580 INVHAIH
+580 
-587 A
+587 

>member
-225 GTREDFEALCG
+225 GTREDFEALCD
-236 RARALGIRILLDGVF
+236 RARVLGIRILLDGVF

-273 QSLESPYASWYRF
+273 QSMESPYAPWYRF

-399 EAAIGFVTGTLD
+399 EGLIGFLLGEID
-411 AYAFCRRVES
+411 AYALKRR
-421 LRENYPLPFFYSLM
+421 LDALYENYPAPFAAALM
-435 NLMGSH
+435 NLLGSH
-441 DRARLLNVLAG
+441 DKARVINRLSGAEPENRPREQRVFTL
-452 EAWEGVDPLERGG
+452 
-465 CRLSDA
+465 LSDA
-471 QRALAIRR
+471 EYERGKRR
-479 LAEMW
+479 FIKAWRFLCAM
-484 KLYAALPGMPS
+484 PGMPCL
-495 VYYGDEAGMEGAADP
+495 YYGDEAGAQGGDDP
-510 FCRFPYPWGREDAQ
+510 FCRGTYPWGHEDRALMEEIKRVNHARLKSRAAQ
-524 VMTITREALA
+524 NGSLELIAPDADTLTVVRRYESDE
-534 LRASRPILRRGAL
+534 LRVTLDRR
-547 QLHPIDRDTVRI
+547 
-559 RRFAYAGCDVFGEPL
+559 
-574 DDAEFE
+574 DD
-580 INVHAIH
+580 
-587 A
+587 

>member
-225 GTREDFEALCG
+225 GTREDFEALCD
-236 RARALGIRILLDGVF
+236 RARAVGIRILLDGVF

-399 EAAIGFVTGTLD
+399 EGLIGFLLGEID
-411 AYAFCRRVES
+411 AYALKRR
-421 LRENYPLPFFYSLM
+421 LDALYENYPAPFAAALM
-435 NLMGSH
+435 NLLGSH
-441 DRARLLNVLAG
+441 DKARVINRLSGAEPENRPREQRAFT
-452 EAWEGVDPLERGG
+452 P
-465 CRLSDA
+465 LSDA
-471 QRALAIRR
+471 EYERGKRR
-479 LAEMW
+479 FIKAWRFLCAM
-484 KLYAALPGMPS
+484 PGMPCL
-495 VYYGDEAGMEGAADP
+495 YYGDEAGAQGGDDP
-510 FCRFPYPWGREDAQ
+510 FCRGTYPWGHEDRALMEEIKRVNHARLKSRAAQ
-524 VMTITREALA
+524 NGSLELIAPDADTLTVVRRYESDE
-534 LRASRPILRRGAL
+534 LRVTLDRR
-547 QLHPIDRDTVRI
+547 
-559 RRFAYAGCDVFGEPL
+559 
-574 DDAEFE
+574 DD
-580 INVHAIH
+580 
-587 A
+587 

>member
-81 DFDGETRL
+81 DFDGKTRL

-273 QSLESPYASWYRF
+273 QSMESPYAPWYRF

-399 EAAIGFVTGTLD
+399 EGLIGFLLGEID
-411 AYAFCRRVES
+411 AYALKRR
-421 LRENYPLPFFYSLM
+421 LDALYENYPAPFAAALM
-435 NLMGSH
+435 NLLGSH
-441 DRARLLNVLAG
+441 DKARVINRLSGAEPENRPREQRAFT
-452 EAWEGVDPLERGG
+452 P
-465 CRLSDA
+465 LSDA
-471 QRALAIRR
+471 EYERGKRR
-479 LAEMW
+479 FIKAWRFLCAM
-484 KLYAALPGMPS
+484 PGMPCL
-495 VYYGDEAGMEGAADP
+495 YYGDEAGAQGGDDP
-510 FCRFPYPWGREDAQ
+510 FCRGTYPWGHEDRALMEEIKRVNHARLKSRAAQ
-524 VMTITREALA
+524 NGSLELIAPDADTLTVVRRYESDE
-534 LRASRPILRRGAL
+534 LRVTLDRR
-547 QLHPIDRDTVRI
+547 
-559 RRFAYAGCDVFGEPL
+559 
-574 DDAEFE
+574 DD
-580 INVHAIH
+580 
-587 A
+587 

>member
-225 GTREDFEALCG
+225 GTREDFEALCD

-273 QSLESPYASWYRF
+273 QSMESPYAPWYRF

-399 EAAIGFVTGTLD
+399 EGLIGFLLGEID
-411 AYAFCRRVES
+411 AYALKRR
-421 LRENYPLPFFYSLM
+421 LDALYENYPAPFAAALM
-435 NLMGSH
+435 NLLGSH
-441 DRARLLNVLAG
+441 DKARVINRLSGAEPENRPREQRAFT
-452 EAWEGVDPLERGG
+452 P
-465 CRLSDA
+465 LSDA
-471 QRALAIRR
+471 EYERGKRR
-479 LAEMW
+479 FIKAWRFLCAM
-484 KLYAALPGMPS
+484 PGMPCL
-495 VYYGDEAGMEGAADP
+495 YYGDEAGAQGGDDP
-510 FCRFPYPWGREDAQ
+510 FCRGTYPWGHEDRALMEEIKRVNHARLKSRAAQ
-524 VMTITREALA
+524 NGSLELIAPDADTLTVVRRYESDE
-534 LRASRPILRRGAL
+534 LRVTLDRR
-547 QLHPIDRDTVRI
+547 
-559 RRFAYAGCDVFGEPL
+559 
-574 DDAEFE
+574 DD
-580 INVHAIH
+580 
-587 A
+587 